1 MMSHLPAS
9 APGAAPARNGAHAD
23 RRAALYDVHRIAQA
37 ADLPPACIEVVGTI
51 GSTSTAL
58 LERAFAAQP
67 QPLRALVAIE
77 QTAGRGRRGRGWI
90 ARPGCSMMLSVAI
103 ERAVDEACAYQA
115 LPLALGAAIADELS
129 AHGCALQ
136 LKWPNDLQREA
147 RKVGGLLVELRRSD
161 AIERVV
167 VGLGLNLLPDAQRDA
182 AIDQPAA
189 ALFDAPGARMPDRSG
204 LAGRLIAVIAQ
215 TCARNASEGFAPD
228 RARWCA
234 RDALAGQR
242 VRILEAGGAGW
253 DGEAAGI
260 DDDGALR
267 VRTAQGERRVVAG
280 DVSVRA
286 A

>member
-1 MMSHLPAS
+1 MSHSPAS
-9 APGAAPARNGAHAD
+9 APSDTLARNGAHTD
-23 RRAALYDVHRIAQA
+23 RRAALYDVHRVAQA
-37 ADLPPACIEVVGTI
+37 AGLPPACVEVVGTI

-58 LERAFAAQP
+58 LERSFAARP
-67 QPLRALVAIE
+67 QPPRALVAIE

-90 ARPGCSMMLSVAI
+90 ARPDCSMMLSVAI
-103 ERAVDEACAYQA
+103 ERAVDDACAYQA
-115 LPLALGAAIADELS
+115 LPLALGAAIADALA
-129 AHGCALQ
+129 AHGCALR
-136 LKWPNDLQREA
+136 LKWPNDLQRDA
-147 RKVGGLLVELRRSD
+147 RKVGGLLVEMRRCD
-161 AIERVV
+161 AVERVV

-189 ALFDAPGARMPDRSG
+189 ALFDAPGALMPDRSS
-204 LAGRLIAVIAQ
+204 LAGGLIGVIVQ
-215 TCARNASEGFAPD
+215 TCARNAAEGFAPH

-242 VRILEAGGAGW
+242 VRILEAGGASW

-267 VRTAQGERRVVAG
+267 VRTAHGERRVVAG